1 MAKCDAEVDLDG
13 LALYIC
19 KKDRRDAWYE
29 CLHDN
34 GYIQRES
41 ILWTPHVSLGLLP
54 KNDFNE
60 KWI

>member
-34 GYIQRES
+34 GYI
-41 ILWTPHVSLGLLP
+41 
-54 KNDFNE
+54 
-60 KWI
+60 